1 VKTILKHA
9 NVIDGVSKEAIS
21 SLNIIIEDEIIIE
34 MTNEPVE
41 TTKNDIVIDCST
53 QYVMPGLID
62 AHVHL
67 IWNGS
72 AEDEFIMHDQDD
84 SFIALKA
91 YRNALRTLSLGI
103 TSVRDV
109 GSIHRTI
116 IELRN
121 TINQGLLLGPTII
134 CCGEAL
140 SMTGGHV
147 YHICKEIDGP
157 HEARK
162 ATRQLFKDGADFIKV
177 MATGGMTTFGEEP
190 GSSQLTKSE
199 LQAVVE
205 EAKKRNRKVAA
216 HTGGLEGILTC
227 LEVKID
233 TIEHGIYANEVA
245 LRQMKE
251 QGTYL
256 IPTLEVYKR
265 LAYDERVPEWVRIKS
280 EKVLDPHRSMMKI
293 AIDLGVKIV
302 TGTDAGSSVTG
313 PDAYFD
319 ELLFMEDVGMTPMQV
334 IQASTRVAAEC
345 LDLKDRGVIAVGRKA
360 DLLILPSNPLDDLS
374 VLSKKKKV
382 LKNGKTVNDCLMDY

>member
-1 VKTILKHA
+1 
-9 NVIDGVSKEAIS
+9 
-21 SLNIIIEDEIIIE
+21 
-34 MTNEPVE
+34 
-41 TTKNDIVIDCST
+41 
-53 QYVMPGLID
+53 
-62 AHVHL
+62 
-67 IWNGS
+67 
-72 AEDEFIMHDQDD
+72 
-84 SFIALKA
+84 
-91 YRNALRTLSLGI
+91 
-103 TSVRDV
+103 
-109 GSIHRTI
+109 
-116 IELRN
+116 
-121 TINQGLLLGPTII
+121 LGPTII